1 MNLGHKDI
9 VQNLGK
15 METAVHEWLDYRRE
29 QVAMERAWEPNSGD
43 GDFYDDELRSPTLR
57 DLLEHEVDCNVHAH
71 LPRLVEKSAAMGLLW
86 VRRQLHY
93 QTSIFS
99 NILRVPETFPSSH
112 AAVASAYAQVYG
124 HYHGWA
130 VQKIFNYS
138 FQAAPA
144 VSEIYKFMNPHRLR
158 TAPRG
163 SPTSGGRLEFTTGW

>member
-57 DLLEHEVDCNVHAH
+57 DLLEHEVDCNVHAR
-71 LPRLVEKSAAMGLLW
+71 LPRLVEKTAAMGLLW

-144 VSEIYKFMNPHRLR
+144 VSEIYKFMNPH
-158 TAPRG
+158 
-163 SPTSGGRLEFTTGW
+163 